1 MEVFYDQDVFISY
14 RHNDN
19 RSGWVSAFVNAF
31 QEELATVSKRPI
43 TIYFDNNPDN
53 GLHDSHHVDKSLE
66 QRLKCA
72 VFVPILSQTYCDP
85 KSFAWSNEL
94 CAFHRWVQSD
104 RTGKYVRLTNGNVV
118 SRILPVRI
126 HELENEDEQLFE
138 SETGEIMRSID
149 FIYKSAGVNR
159 PLRANEDHPDENQY
173 QTIYRDQI
181 NKLALAVKEIVGNL
195 KSDGAAIVKP
205 PSDGQAKS
213 KPAGTY
219 RVNVEVADEPSSDE
233 KLLKKLQ
240 QAVEENLS
248 NELFSVED
256 LAEAVAYSRSYLHR
270 KLQRLTGMS
279 ISQFIRG
286 IRLQHA
292 LELLKKDVGTISEI
306 AYRVGFNSNTY
317 FTKCFSEHFGYTPG
331 EVKNRGIVPAA
342 PSVPASTTPAP
353 APQSTP
359 LEALHPAAA
368 ETLIR
373 EIFDSLVVH
382 KPELEKFLLVN
393 EDEGERLDIRL
404 LAYQTIKSYPYI
416 IGIELRRLFSGRL
429 LEDEERYQQIH
440 KTIDHSVKLLA
451 YVLISELIDKLHEG
465 ALKLSSDISKKISI
479 CLVLPDIANLT
490 AAMQAIS
497 EGMKANVV
505 NYFVDE
511 LPETFDEALFRELE
525 EVTRLTS
532 GPESTEWTL
541 ADKSRSLE
549 QALITILKKLA
560 FLVRYRFVNVDS
572 IEVNKIKFK
581 TASFEHHL
589 HILNSADSEF
599 KVHKEQ
605 LPEFSDSHAVLL
617 MKSIREPNQ
626 FLNLSPF
633 IIDTHTERKESVGN
647 YKKDI
652 YLFTR
657 SKDGGAFYSGVESC
671 SEEDLAFLEHRQ
683 SLADLFNVT
692 LNLIGK

>member
-66 QRLKCA
+66 QRLRCA

-85 KSFAWSNEL
+85 KSFAWTNEL
-94 CAFHRWVQSD
+94 CAFHRWVQGD
-104 RTGKYVRLTNGNVV
+104 RSGKYVKLNNGNVV

-126 HELENEDEQLFE
+126 HELEDEDEQLFE

-159 PLRANEDHPDENQY
+159 PLRVNEEHPDENQY

-181 NKLALAVKEIVGNL
+181 NKLALAVKEILGNL
-195 KSDGAAIVKP
+195 KTDGSPVKP
-205 PSDGQAKS
+205 LPENQTKVKS
-213 KPAGTY
+213 AEPY
-219 RVNVEVADEPSSDE
+219 RVNVAVADEPSSDE
-233 KLLKKLQ
+233 KLLKNLQ
-240 QAVEENLS
+240 KAVEDNLS
-248 NELFSVED
+248 NELYSVED

-292 LELLKKDVGTISEI
+292 LELLKKDVGTVSEI

-331 EVKNRGIVPAA
+331 EVKNRTAVPVSSA
-342 PSVPASTTPAP
+342 PSAPTSTP

-382 KPELEKFLLVN
+382 KPELGKFLLVN

-429 LEDEERYQQIH
+429 LEDEERYQQIY

-451 YVLISELIDKLHEG
+451 YVLFSELIDKLHEG
-465 ALKLSSDISKKISI
+465 NLRLSAGLSKKISA
-479 CLVLPDIANLT
+479 CLQLPDIANLAPVMEEINEILKENT
-490 AAMQAIS
+490 
-497 EGMKANVV
+497 V
-505 NYFVDE
+505 NFFVEE
-511 LPETFDEALFRELE
+511 LPSTFDEAFFRELN
-525 EVTRLTS
+525 EVSRLTS
-532 GPESTEWTL
+532 GSESSEWTV

-572 IEVNKIKFK
+572 IEVNKVKFK
-581 TASFEHHL
+581 AASFEHHL
-589 HILNSADSEF
+589 HILNTTDSEF
-599 KVHKEQ
+599 KIHKEQ

-633 IIDTHTERKESVGN
+633 IIDTHTERKETVGN

-657 SKDGGAFYSGVESC
+657 SSNGDAFYSGIESG

-683 SLADLFNVT
+683 SLTDLFNVT